1 MILCQRGNIV
11 ICWAVPR
18 ITLLSDFYVLIWSI
32 KMTQG
37 NIIFLN
43 GTSSSGKTSI
53 VKALQEIM
61 EDYYIRTGIDHFLD
75 AAPPKIHIS
84 SDGINPSTAEGFLW
98 VFPNGDEHVSELRV
112 GPAALRLW
120 AGMHGA
126 AAALAATG
134 NDVIIDDVI
143 FDSRGLEEAVNTLH
157 TFNVLFVGV
166 RCSFEI
172 AEQREQQRG
181 HGIHDFEVD
190 TSTLT
195 AMECAIQIKNRLQ
208 DGTRHD
214 ALRRLQLKMMNT

>member
-1 MILCQRGNIV
+1 M
-11 ICWAVPR
+11 A
-18 ITLLSDFYVLIWSI
+18 
-32 KMTQG
+32 QG

-61 EDYYIRTGIDHFLD
+61 DGYYIGTGIDHFLD
-75 AAPPKIHIS
+75 AAPEKIHAS
-84 SDGINPSTAEGFLW
+84 SDGINPSTFEGFLW
-98 VFPNGDEHVSELRV
+98 VFPTGDQQVSELRV
-112 GPAALRLW
+112 GPIAFRLW

-126 AAALAATG
+126 AAALAITG

-143 FDSRGLEEAVNTLH
+143 FDSRVLEEAVNTLH

-166 RCSFEI
+166 RCPFEI
-172 AEQREQQRG
+172 AEQREQARG
-181 HGIHDFEVD
+181 NRTQGLVKAHYDLVHSHGIYDLEVD

-208 DGTRHD
+208 NGTPPD
-214 ALRRLQLKMMNT
+214 ALQRLHNKMKGE

>member
-1 MILCQRGNIV
+1 
-11 ICWAVPR
+11 
-18 ITLLSDFYVLIWSI
+18 
-32 KMTQG
+32 MTQG

-61 EDYYIRTGIDHFLD
+61 EGYYIRTGIDHFLD
-75 AAPPKIHIS
+75 AAPPKIHVS
-84 SDGINPSTAEGFLW
+84 SDGISPATADGFLW
-98 VFPNGDEHVSELRV
+98 VFPNGDERVSELRV

-126 AAALAATG
+126 AAALATAG

-143 FDSRGLEEAVNTLH
+143 FDSRVLKEAVNTLH

-172 AEQREQQRG
+172 AEQREQARG
-181 HGIHDFEVD
+181 DRTQGLVKAHYDLVHSHGIYDFEVD
-190 TSTLT
+190 TATLT
-195 AMECAIQIKNRLQ
+195 ALECAIQIRNRLHN
-208 DGTRHD
+208 GTPPD
-214 ALRRLQLKMMNT
+214 ALQRLQTNMRNK